1 MFLDAY
7 GMPIYSLYQFV
18 PVPFQQSMEVLK
30 AVLDSRMGHC
40 RSLRSGVALSDALVP
55 PYTPE
60 EVDACEVYACS
71 RHVGSALPVKSWKM
85 RVKLFMQYSCSKVL
99 ALNLVISIRFVH
111 FLIIFWYLNWQCAVH
126 QCTPCTI
133 FITCRMH
140 LGVIPAI
147 IPCGGEVF
155 TDEDQQPPRPGQC
168 NEGGAHDQRCYSD
181 SIW

>member
-30 AVLDSRMGHC
+30 AVLDSLMGHC

-111 FLIIFWYLNWQCAVH
+111 FFNHFLVPELTMRSTSMYSLYNLY
-126 QCTPCTI
+126 
-133 FITCRMH
+133 H
-140 LGVIPAI
+140 LQDASWCNPSDHPVRR
-147 IPCGGEVF
+147 GGIYRRGSTASE
-155 TDEDQQPPRPGQC
+155 TRSMQWRWSPR
-168 NEGGAHDQRCYSD
+168 STVLL
-181 SIW
+181 W